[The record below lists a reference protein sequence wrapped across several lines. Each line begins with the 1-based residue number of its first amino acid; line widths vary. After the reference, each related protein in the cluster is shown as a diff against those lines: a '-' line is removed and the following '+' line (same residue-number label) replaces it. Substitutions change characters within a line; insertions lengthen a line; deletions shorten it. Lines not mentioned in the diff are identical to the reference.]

1 MSDAPAPPAGQIPD
15 DEPPGPWT
23 HGFAEGAG
31 GVRLHYVEMRPERP
45 PSGRDEVPLVV
56 LLHGFPEFWWS
67 WREQIAPL
75 AAAGYRVVAP
85 DLRGYNLSDKPGEIA
100 DYAIERLVEDL
111 RLLIAHCKR
120 ERAAVV
126 GHDWGGQ
133 VAWQFAMDHPART
146 ERVIVLNS
154 PHPQRMQQAFSG
166 RPSLRQLRRSWYMF
180 AFQAPRLP
188 ERWLA
193 TNDYERVGL
202 IFRDTAAHREAF
214 PPDVLQRFRVAAARP
229 GAMTAA
235 IHYYR
240 AAVRSGSRDALR
252 QLRSAAP
259 AALQPVL
266 ARAFGDAE
274 PAEPR
279 VWPSISAPALLVW
292 GERDTALGRELT
304 EGMEPL
310 FSGPFEL
317 VYLPDCAHWVQQECP
332 EDVNRLLLDFLA
344 RYADG

>member
-1 MSDAPAPPAGQIPD
+1 MSDAPATQIPD

-31 GVRLHYVEMRPERP
+31 GVRIHYVEQRPERP
-45 PSGRDEVPLVV
+45 PAGRGQSPLVV

-67 WREQIAPL
+67 WREQISAL

-85 DLRGYNLSDKPGEIA
+85 DLRGYNLSDKPPNIE
-100 DYAIERLVEDL
+100 DYAIEHLVEDL
-111 RLLIAHCKR
+111 RLLIAHCGR

-133 VAWQFAMDHPART
+133 VAWQFAMDYPDLT
-146 ERVIVLNS
+146 ERVIVLNT
-154 PHPQRMQQAFSG
+154 PHPQRMREAFSG
-166 RPSLRQLRRSWYMF
+166 RPNLRQLRRSWYMF
-180 AFQAPRLP
+180 AFQAPRLA

-193 TNDYERVGL
+193 TNDFERVGL
-202 IFRDTAAHREAF
+202 LFRDTAAHREAF
-214 PPDVLQRFRVAAARP
+214 PPDVLQRFRAAAARP

-240 AAVRSGSRDALR
+240 AVMRRGAGDAIQ
-252 QLRSAAP
+252 QLRASAP
-259 AALQPVL
+259 AALKPLV
-266 ARAFGDAE
+266 GDVE
-274 PAEPR
+274 PPEPR
-279 VWPSISAPALLVW
+279 SWPTISAPALLIW
-292 GERDTALGRELT
+292 GERDTALGRDLT
-304 EGMEPL
+304 EDMEPL

-344 RYADG
+344 RYADS